1 MAADPAA
8 ATGERSTMTASYIKV
23 LLIELVVLAALW
35 WLERAFI

>member
-8 ATGERSTMTASYIKV
+8 ATGETSIMTTSYVKV
-23 LLIELVVLAALW
+23 LLMELVVLAGLM

>member
-8 ATGERSTMTASYIKV
+8 ATGETSTMAISYVKV
-23 LLIELVVLAALW
+23 LMMELVVLAALW

>member
-8 ATGERSTMTASYIKV
+8 ASGETSTMTVSYVKV
-23 LLIELVVLAALW
+23 LLMELVVLAVLW